1 MTAGEWIGNALW
13 SLIPVAGVGLIV
25 WIVFRAIVR
34 ADSKERKVYSEIEAE
49 ERAKRERRSAAVDA
63 LRETTTGADKAV
75 SEQQAKKGK

>member
-1 MTAGEWIGNALW
+1 MTPGEWIGNALW

-34 ADSKERKVYSEIEAE
+34 ADSKERQVYGQIEVE
-49 ERAKRERRSAAVDA
+49 ERAKR
-63 LRETTTGADKAV
+63 DKAL

>member
-34 ADSKERKVYSEIEAE
+34 ADSKERQVYSEIEAE
-49 ERAKRERRSAAVDA
+49 ERAKRD
-63 LRETTTGADKAV
+63 LPT
-75 SEQQAKKGK
+75 SEQGSKKGN

>member
-34 ADSKERKVYSEIEAE
+34 ADSKERRIYSEIEAE
-49 ERAKRERRSAAVDA
+49 ERAKREH
-63 LRETTTGADKAV
+63 
-75 SEQQAKKGK
+75 KG

>member
-34 ADSKERKVYSEIEAE
+34 ADSKERQVYSEIEAE
-49 ERAKRERRSAAVDA
+49 ERAKRD
-63 LRETTTGADKAV
+63 LPL
-75 SEQQAKKGK
+75 SEQPAKKGK

>member
-34 ADSKERKVYSEIEAE
+34 ADSKERQVYSEIEAE
-49 ERAKRERRSAAVDA
+49 ERAKR
-63 LRETTTGADKAV
+63 DKAL
-75 SEQQAKKGK
+75 SEQPAKKGK

>member
-34 ADSKERKVYSEIEAE
+34 ADAKERKVYGEIEAE
-49 ERAKRERRSAAVDA
+49 ERAKRD
-63 LRETTTGADKAV
+63 LPL
-75 SEQQAKKGK
+75 SEQPAKKGK